1 MDSDDASTDDN
12 YRVLLTKMNHCFL
25 TFQNYQLEG
34 CSDGQFNG
42 RRYFSCHP
50 KKGLFCLLRNLQFD
64 QRYHVPSLAPAAAK
78 RPEQKN
84 R

>member
-1 MDSDDASTDDN
+1 MDSDNTSTDDN
-12 YRVLLTKMNHCFL
+12 YRLLVPKINHCFL
-25 TFQNYQLEG
+25 ILQKYQLEG

-42 RRYFSCHP
+42 KRYFSCHP
-50 KKGLFCLLRNLQFD
+50 KKGLFCLLRKLQFD
-64 QRYHVPSLAPAAAK
+64 QRYHVPSLTPAATD